1 MVQANPKKQKSE
13 KKSGGCCGGSEK
25 PQQPPVHDPRT
36 SLRLAGTKNVDENGA
51 ALRAAKIIFMG
62 EAKVGKTSIIQTFM
76 QGQSQTDNAPTS
88 IVSDF
93 CKRIEVNEGG
103 RSQQLQLNIWDAAGD
118 ASVHNLAHLFLRD
131 TQVGVLCYSITS
143 KKSFDKLDEWLDH
156 LE

>member
-1 MVQANPKKQKSE
+1 M
-13 KKSGGCCGGSEK
+13 
-25 PQQPPVHDPRT
+25 
-36 SLRLAGTKNVDENGA
+36 DENGIE
-51 ALRAAKIIFMG
+51 LKTAKIIFME

-76 QGQSQTDNAPTS
+76 QGTSQTQEKPTS

-93 CKRIEVNEGG
+93 CKRIEVNEAG
-103 RSQQLQLNIWDAAGD
+103 RTQPLQLNIWDAAGD

-143 KKSFDKLDEWLDH
+143 KKSFDMLDEWLDH